1 MDIQMLKDPNI
12 VYLIVVVGLWLAAAA
27 IYVPA
32 TGLLEAIAGV
42 VVIAGVIALAS
53 MPTNWVGV
61 LLVVLGVMI
70 FLVVPFIQ
78 RRLAPLAVGGLLL
91 QFAGGLLLFYGLQV
105 SWLLIA
111 VTVGIQLGYLLFVL
125 LPMLEKMQPQDAADP
140 DAQLVGSRGR
150 VLKALDPIGTVQAG
164 GEIWTATSNRTL
176 APGTEIVVVER
187 EGLQLYVEAVKSK
200 RTAKNTLEEKAQ

>member
-1 MDIQMLKDPNI
+1 MVIQMLKDPNI
-12 VYLIVVVGLWLAAAA
+12 VYLILVVGLWLAAAA
-27 IYVPA
+27 IYMPG

-42 VVIAGVIALAS
+42 VVIAGVVALAS

-91 QFAGGLLLFYGLQV
+91 QFAGGLLLFNSVQV

-111 VTVGIQLGYLLFVL
+111 VTVGIQLMYLLFVL
-125 LPMLEKMQPQDAADP
+125 LPMLQKVQPEGNADP

-176 APGTEIVVVER
+176 TPGTEIVVVER

-200 RTAKNTLEEKAQ
+200 RTAKNTVEEKAT

>member
-1 MDIQMLKDPNI
+1 MVIQMLKDPNI
-12 VYLIVVVGLWLAAAA
+12 VYLILVVGLWLAAAA
-27 IYVPA
+27 IYMPG

-42 VVIAGVIALAS
+42 VVIAGVVALAS

-91 QFAGGLLLFYGLQV
+91 QFAGGLLLFNSVQV

-111 VTVGIQLGYLLFVL
+111 VTVGIQLMYLLFVL
-125 LPMLEKMQPQDAADP
+125 LPMLQKVQPEGNADP

-176 APGTEIVVVER
+176 TPGTEIVVVER
-187 EGLQLYVEAVKSK
+187 EGLQLYVESVKSK
-200 RTAKNTLEEKAQ
+200 RTAKNTVEEKAT

>member
-1 MDIQMLKDPNI
+1 MVIQVLKDPNI
-12 VYLIVVVGLWLAAAA
+12 VYLILVVGLWLAAAA
-27 IYVPA
+27 VYVPG
-32 TGLLEAIAGV
+32 TGLVEALAGV
-42 VVIAGVIALAS
+42 VVIAGVVALAS
-53 MPTNWVGV
+53 MPTNWLGV

-91 QFAGGLLLFYGLQV
+91 QFAGGLLLFNNMQV

-125 LPMLEKMQPQDAADP
+125 LPILQKVQPESTADP
-140 DAQLVGSRGR
+140 DAQLIGSRGR

-176 APGTEIVVVER
+176 TPGTEIVVVDR

-200 RTAKNTLEEKAQ
+200 RAAKNTMEEKAS